1 MIYAIMGE
9 AMNDGHVGGACMK
22 HLSRPTSSESTVLP
36 LTSPSREWLRPN
48 LQMRWLMVL
57 WLALTFVAS
66 VLLLGNIFGFHDLI
80 HLLLPWNVGRL
91 PALPGSPRSL
101 IPFEGLMVI
110 HMVLHW
116 WSSQICQN
124 RRHYV
129 WYAICQGGIVMAI
142 ALVYPVQFSQ
152 LFLILSLLLALTVEA
167 LTLLDRPQA
176 ILAATFWYL
185 TLFGIYVSYTMR
197 INFDSGRAL
206 VSNFSYFLLA
216 VVPLIL
222 FAMGYV
228 MSYSQR
234 VKAHEQTQLLVKEL
248 AAAHEEV
255 AAYAGRVE
263 SLTRTAERQRLAR
276 ELHDTLSQGLT
287 GIIMQLEVV
296 DTHLTLQNPRRA
308 HELIQQAMRAARD
321 TLSDSRAAIH
331 ELRDTSTFADALAH
345 RIRQFI
351 DTTGIS
357 CDATLEWPETVPERY
372 QETVYRFLS
381 EGLANVAQ
389 HAQAQHVWIT
399 LSRDDHGMQVK
410 MWDDGVGFDPTT
422 QTDNEG
428 HYGLVGLQERAHLIK
443 GRLIIESQPGAGTT
457 LHLFLPFS

>member
-1 MIYAIMGE
+1 
-9 AMNDGHVGGACMK
+9 MNEGHADGADMK
-22 HLSRPTSSESTVLP
+22 RLSRSRSTESHVLP
-36 LTSPSREWLRPN
+36 LTSPASEGLRPN

-57 WLALTFVAS
+57 WVAVTFAAS
-66 VLLLGNIFGFHDLI
+66 VLVLGKTFGFRELI
-80 HLLLPWNVGRL
+80 RLLLPWNFEPQPTFTVL
-91 PALPGSPRSL
+91 PDSPRSL
-101 IPFEGLMVI
+101 VPFEMLMVL

-116 WSSQICQN
+116 WSSQICQK
-124 RRHYV
+124 RWHYGG
-129 WYAICQGGIVMAI
+129 YAICQGGIVLAVTLI
-142 ALVYPVQFSQ
+142 YPAEFSQ

-167 LTLLDRPQA
+167 VTLLDRPHA
-176 ILAATFWYL
+176 IFAATFWYL
-185 TLFGIYVSYTMR
+185 TLFGIYLSYTLR
-197 INFDSGRAL
+197 FNFNSGRAL
-206 VSNFSYFLLA
+206 VSNFSYFVLS

-222 FAMGYV
+222 FAVGYV

-234 VKAHEQTQLLVKEL
+234 IKAHEHTQLLVKEL

-296 DTHLTLQNPRRA
+296 DTHLTLHNPSRA
-308 HELIQQAMRAARD
+308 HELIQQAMRAARE
-321 TLSDSRAAIH
+321 TLSVSRAAIH

-345 RIRQFI
+345 RIRQFT

-357 CDATLEWPETVPERY
+357 CDVTLEWSDTIPGHY

-389 HAQAQHVWIT
+389 HAQARHVGII
-399 LSRDDHGMQVK
+399 LSRDDHGIQVTLQ
-410 MWDDGVGFDPTT
+410 DDGVGFDPAT
-422 QTDNEG
+422 QTGNKG
-428 HYGLVGLQERAHLIK
+428 HYGLVGLQEQTNLIT
-443 GRLIIESQPGAGTT
+443 GRLIIESRPGVGTT
-457 LHLFLPFS
+457 LHLLLPCS